1 MSSAGWLAALTFRS
15 AGTTRNAP
23 PGASNVAL
31 EQVRITPRPHCGH
44 TRIRLDA
51 VSYTAAQ
58 WVQKWVSSALAV
70 RPCTEAGCTRAR
82 CLILAPLE
90 GSPFPW
96 ERSDHE
102 IGTCGSRCRICSGL
116 I

>member
-1 MSSAGWLAALTFRS
+1 MSSAGRLAALMFRS
-15 AGTTRNAP
+15 AGTTRKAAP
-23 PGASNVAL
+23 GGSSVAL
-31 EQVRITPRPHCGH
+31 EQVRITPSPHCGH

-51 VSYTAAQ
+51 ASYTAAQ
-58 WVQKWVSSALAV
+58 CVQKWVSSTLAV

-102 IGTCGSRCRICSGL
+102 IGAHGSRCRI
-116 I
+116 